1 MTKGNFILSSI
12 FSELL
17 FWSVKHTSIYE
28 NSEVNVLKNMKTVG
42 EISSNWRN
50 DLFWT
55 SKYETIESDW

>member
-17 FWSVKHTSIYE
+17 FRSVKHTSIYE

-42 EISSNWRN
+42 EISSN
-50 DLFWT
+50 
-55 SKYETIESDW
+55 